1 MSANLLRHNE
11 RGFTVVEM
19 LVSMAIMVGIT
30 GVIFQLVNPAHGAY
44 RTQPEVSDMQQRLR
58 VSTTSLTNDL
68 VMAGAGSPA
77 GGLLTGSLM
86 NYFAAVQP
94 YRMGQ
99 LLSDPDAGVFYR
111 DNAITMYFVPV
122 GSPQTSVLDPMPQ
135 TSSELKVNAEPSCA
149 GTSEPLGCKFKEGM
163 RVIIF
168 DETGA
173 YDDMT
178 LTEVQDSALHLQH
191 NKMYPGN
198 DLSKKYQP
206 GAQIAQIT
214 QHTYYLN
221 AATNQL
227 MLYDGDQRDEALVDN
242 VIDLKFEYF
251 GEARPPVLMTGVTG
265 TKWTTYGPKPPAIG
279 VANGTTWPDGENCV
293 FTINPLTGFQI
304 GRLPELAAG
313 SQALVKMTQAQL
325 TDGPWCPDAGFPT
338 RFDADLLRV
347 RKVGVVLRVQVTSDS
362 LRGPVGTLFKNGG
375 TSTSG
380 RMMVP
385 DQEIRFEVT
394 PRNFNLGR

>member
-1 MSANLLRHNE
+1 MSVTSLRHNE

-30 GVIFQLVNPAHGAY
+30 GVIFSLVNPSHGAY

-58 VSTTSLTNDL
+58 VSTQSLSNDL
-68 VMAGAGSPA
+68 LMAGAGSPA

-99 LLSDPDAGVFYR
+99 IGSDADLGIFYR
-111 DNAITMYFVPV
+111 EDAISMFFVPV
-122 GSPQTSVLDPMPQ
+122 GSPQTSLETAMPQ
-135 TSSELKVNAEPSCA
+135 TSSELKVNPEPSCA
-149 GTSEPLGCKFKEGM
+149 TTGLPLGCKFKDGM

-178 LTEVQDSALHLQH
+178 LTQVQDAALHLQH
-191 NKMYPGN
+191 NKQYPGN

-221 AATNQL
+221 AATRQL
-227 MLYDGDQRDEALVDN
+227 MLYDGDQRDEPLVDN
-242 VIDLKFEYF
+242 VVDLKFEYF
-251 GEARPPVLMTGVTG
+251 AEARPPVLMTSATG
-265 TKWTTYGPKPPAIG
+265 TKWTTYGPRPPALG
-279 VANGTTWPDGENCV
+279 VSNGTTWPAGTNCA
-293 FTINPLTGFQI
+293 FTIDPVTGFQV

-313 SQALVKMTQAQL
+313 SQALVKLTPAQL
-325 TDGPWCPDAGFPT
+325 TDGPWCPDAAFPT
-338 RFDADLLRV
+338 RFDADLLRL
-347 RKVGVVLRVQVTSDS
+347 RKVGVVLRVQTTSDS
-362 LRGPVGTLFKNGG
+362 LRGPVGTLFKYGG
-375 TSTSG
+375 TSKSG